1 MDQLLYLL
9 ASLAGVAAMVGFCVL
24 LFGRGSARIDA
35 ASVEERLRAD
45 VPGFRSGDMALAAD
59 AQSALVED
67 AHDGALFLVT
77 ARGARLVTRKLSRSF
92 VRKAHRDGA
101 VLDLLFSDFT
111 FPKTKIVLAEEKLAR
126 DWEARVARLAA

>member
-1 MDQLLYLL
+1 MSQLLYLL

-24 LFGRGSARIDA
+24 LFGRGSAQIDA
-35 ASVEERLRAD
+35 ASAEERLRAD
-45 VPGFRSGDMALAAD
+45 VPGFRSGDIALAAD

-67 AHDGALFLVT
+67 AHDGALYLVT
-77 ARGARLVTRKLSRSF
+77 TRGAALVTRKLSRSF
-92 VRKAHRDGA
+92 VRKLHRDGP

-111 FPKTKIVLAEEKLAR
+111 FPKTKIVLAEEKVAR